1 MSHSY
6 RAYGWDLVSS
16 VPLHGLRPSDAAIA
30 EPDLSLQTGPEPD
43 WAARGLALPGRV
55 VSHRPGLEDVA
66 EPAFVLTEH
75 GRAECFELSYS
86 DGTRFVVDAASK
98 RVWGTYREPLTL
110 ADFETYFLGPVMGFL
125 LRKRQVTALHASCVK
140 IAGHA
145 IAISGDAGQGKSTTA
160 AALALRGY
168 PVLCED
174 ITATEERGEEIRAI
188 PGYPRV
194 CLWPDS
200 VEMLLGAPDALPA
213 LTPVWEKRYLP
224 LDGQRAS
231 FWPEKL
237 TLGGVYLFAAR
248 AAGEA
253 APRIEP
259 LRPREALLLLVQNTY
274 MNWLLTKE
282 QRAAEFDALARLV
295 RRVPIRRLVPHADPK
310 RLGDLCEL
318 LARDAEQVT
327 TPRAKP

>member
-1 MSHSY
+1 M
-6 RAYGWDLVSS
+6 VSS
-16 VPLHGLRPSDAAIA
+16 VPLHGLSPA
-30 EPDLSLQTGPEPD
+30 ESPVAVPDLSLQTGPEPD
-43 WAARGLALPGRV
+43 WVAEGLALPGRV
-55 VSHRPGLEDVA
+55 VSHRPGLEDFA

-75 GRAECFELSYS
+75 GNAHCYELSYS

-98 RVWGTYREPLTL
+98 RVWGAYRPPLTL

-125 LRKRQVTALHASCVK
+125 LRKRQVMALHASCVK
-140 IAGHA
+140 IAGQA
-145 IAISGDAGQGKSTTA
+145 FAISGDAGQGKSTTA

-168 PVLCED
+168 SVLCED
-174 ITATEERGEEIRAI
+174 ITATEEIGATIRAI

-231 FWPEKL
+231 FWPENL
-237 TLGGVYLFAAR
+237 ALGGVYLFAAR
-248 AAGEA
+248 ADGDS
-253 APRIEP
+253 APRVEA

-274 MNWLLTKE
+274 MNWLLTRE

-295 RRVPIRRLVPHADPK
+295 QRVPIRRLVPHADPK

-318 LARDAEQVT
+318 LARDAEQLAARGAN
-327 TPRAKP
+327 P